1 MASYLPDFA
10 RDFFVE
16 EAFFLTFGGGS
27 GGTCAF
33 VAVRAAA
40 CFAGTLFAGTGSGS
54 AASFGWY
61 RLTPRGFNGLMAL
74 GG

>member
-16 EAFFLTFGGGS
+16 EAFFLTFGGS

-33 VAVRAAA
+33 VEERAAV

-54 AASFGWY
+54 DASFGW
-61 RLTPRGFNGLMAL
+61 
-74 GG
+74 

>member
-16 EAFFLTFGGGS
+16 EAVFLAFGGGS

-33 VAVRAAA
+33 AAARAA
-40 CFAGTLFAGTGSGS
+40 CFTGTLFAGTGSGS

-61 RLTPRGFNGLMAL
+61 RLTPRGFSGLMAL